1 MEKIRRNRA
10 DTTQRIINALED
22 VLAEQ
27 GLEGARINQI
37 AEKAGISKV
46 LIYRY
51 FGGLDGLMEHY
62 VRMGRMYPQFTP
74 AMLDQIRPMHQGD
87 LAKVWYRQAIQMFRY
102 MRTSKA
108 AREVLKANVVE
119 NDPTADVVSKAQD
132 EELTRLVNQL
142 SFIEGPDIQAISAVM
157 LGAMSYLTLQ
167 AQNDHTV
174 VGINLRSEEGWQR
187 VENAVKLIYTALN
200 KMAVDSQAIK
210 LNVQSTALPTTTQW

>member
-10 DTTQRIINALED
+10 DTTQRIVNALED

-51 FGGLDGLMEHY
+51 FGGLDGLMEYY
-62 VRMGRMYPQFTP
+62 VRMGRMFPQFTP
-74 AMLDQIRPMHQGD
+74 AMLDQIRPIHQDD

-119 NDPTADVVSKAQD
+119 NDPTADVISKAQD
-132 EELTRLVNQL
+132 DELMRLVNQL
-142 SFIEGPDIQAISAVM
+142 SFIEGPDNQAISAVM
-157 LGAMSYLTLQ
+157 LGALSYLTIQ
-167 AQNDHTV
+167 AQNNHTM
-174 VGINLRSEEGWQR
+174 VGIDLRSEQGWQR
-187 VENAVKLIYTALN
+187 IEGAVKLIYLALN
-200 KMAVDSQAIK
+200 KMAIDTQSVKLSAQAK
-210 LNVQSTALPTTTQW
+210 ALPASQW

>member
-10 DTTQRIINALED
+10 ETTQRIVNALED

-51 FGGLDGLMEHY
+51 FGGLDGLMEYY
-62 VRMGRMYPQFTP
+62 VRMGRMFPQFTP
-74 AMLDQIRPMHQGD
+74 AMLDQIRPIHQDD

-119 NDPTADVVSKAQD
+119 NDPTADVISKAQD
-132 EELTRLVNQL
+132 DELMRLVNQL
-142 SFIEGPDIQAISAVM
+142 SFIEGPDIQAVSAVM
-157 LGAMSYLTLQ
+157 LGALSYLTIQ
-167 AQNDHTV
+167 AQNNHTM
-174 VGINLRSEEGWQR
+174 VGIDLRSEQGWQR
-187 VENAVKLIYTALN
+187 IEGAVKVIYLALN
-200 KMAVDSQAIK
+200 KMAVDSQTVK
-210 LNVQSTALPTTTQW
+210 LSAQAKAQPASQW

>member
-10 DTTQRIINALED
+10 ETTQRIVNALED

-51 FGGLDGLMEHY
+51 FGGLDGLMEYY
-62 VRMGRMYPQFTP
+62 VRMGRMFPQFTP
-74 AMLDQIRPMHQGD
+74 AMLDQIRPIHQDD

-119 NDPTADVVSKAQD
+119 NDPTADVISKAQD
-132 EELTRLVNQL
+132 DELMRLVNQL
-142 SFIEGPDIQAISAVM
+142 SFIEGPDIQAVSAVM
-157 LGAMSYLTLQ
+157 LGALSYLTIQ
-167 AQNDHTV
+167 AQNNHTM
-174 VGINLRSEEGWQR
+174 VGIDLRSEQGWQR
-187 VENAVKLIYTALN
+187 IEGAVKVIYLALN
-200 KMAVDSQAIK
+200 KMAVDSQAVK
-210 LNVQSTALPTTTQW
+210 LSAQAKAQPASQW

>member
-10 DTTQRIINALED
+10 DTTQRIVNALED

-51 FGGLDGLMEHY
+51 FGGLDGLMEYY
-62 VRMGRMYPQFTP
+62 VRAGRMFPQFTP
-74 AMLDQIRPMHQGD
+74 AMLDQIRPMNQDD
-87 LAKVWYRQAIQMFRY
+87 LAKVWYRQAIQMFRH

-119 NDPTADVVSKAQD
+119 NDPTADVISKAQD
-132 EELTRLVNQL
+132 DELSRLVNQL
-142 SFIEGPDIQAISAVM
+142 SFIEGPDTQAISAVM
-157 LGAMSYLTLQ
+157 LGAMSYLTIQ
-167 AQNDHTV
+167 AQNNHTMI
-174 VGINLRSEEGWQR
+174 GIDLRSEEGWQR
-187 VENAVKLIYTALN
+187 IEGAVKVIYLALN
-200 KMAVDSQAIK
+200 KMAVGSHSVKLSAQAKSLPASQ
-210 LNVQSTALPTTTQW
+210 W

>member
-10 DTTQRIINALED
+10 ETTQRIVNALED

-51 FGGLDGLMEHY
+51 FGGLDGLMEYY
-62 VRMGRMYPQFTP
+62 VRMGRMFPQFTP
-74 AMLDQIRPMHQGD
+74 AMLDQIRPIHQDD

-119 NDPTADVVSKAQD
+119 NDPTADVISKAQD
-132 EELTRLVNQL
+132 DELMRLVNQL
-142 SFIEGPDIQAISAVM
+142 SFIEGPDIQAVSAVM
-157 LGAMSYLTLQ
+157 LGALSYLTIQ
-167 AQNDHTV
+167 AQNNHTM
-174 VGINLRSEEGWQR
+174 VGIDLRSEQGWQR
-187 VENAVKLIYTALN
+187 IEGAVKVIYLALN
-200 KMAVDSQAIK
+200 RMAVDSQAVK
-210 LNVQSTALPTTTQW
+210 LSAQAKAQPASQW

>member
-51 FGGLDGLMEHY
+51 FGGLEGLMEYY
-62 VRMGRMYPQFTP
+62 VRMGRMYPHFTP
-74 AMLDQIRPMHQGD
+74 AMLDQIRPLHQSD
-87 LAKVWYRQAIQMFRY
+87 LSKVWYRQAIQMFRY

-119 NDPTADVVSKAQD
+119 NDPTADVISKAQD
-132 EELTRLVNQL
+132 DEITRLVNQL
-142 SFIEGPDIQAISAVM
+142 SFIEGPDTQAISAVI
-157 LGAMSYLTLQ
+157 LGAMSYLTIQ
-167 AQNDHTV
+167 AQNNHTM
-174 VGINLRSEEGWQR
+174 VGIDLRSEQGWQR
-187 VENAVKLIYTALN
+187 VEGAVKLIYTALN
-200 KMAVDSQAIK
+200 KIAVESQTTK
-210 LNVQSTALPTTTQW
+210 LNVQPTSLPTSQW

>member
-10 DTTQRIINALED
+10 DTTQRIVNALED

-51 FGGLDGLMEHY
+51 FGGLDGLMEYY
-62 VRMGRMYPQFTP
+62 VRMGRMFPHFTP
-74 AMLDQIRPMHQGD
+74 AMLDQIRPIHQDD

-119 NDPTADVVSKAQD
+119 NDPTADVISKAQD
-132 EELTRLVNQL
+132 DELQRLVNQL
-142 SFIEGPDIQAISAVM
+142 SFIEGPDSQAISAVM
-157 LGAMSYLTLQ
+157 LGALSYLTIQ
-167 AQNDHTV
+167 AQNNHTM
-174 VGINLRSEEGWQR
+174 VGIDLRSEQGWQR
-187 VENAVKLIYTALN
+187 IEGAVKLIYLALN
-200 KMAVDSQAIK
+200 KMAIDTQSVKLSAQAKAQPASQ
-210 LNVQSTALPTTTQW
+210 W

>member
-10 DTTQRIINALED
+10 ETTQRIVNALED

-51 FGGLDGLMEHY
+51 FGGLDGLMEYY
-62 VRMGRMYPQFTP
+62 VRMGRMFPQFTP
-74 AMLDQIRPMHQGD
+74 AMLDQIRPIHQDD

-119 NDPTADVVSKAQD
+119 NDPTADVISKAQD
-132 EELTRLVNQL
+132 DELMRLVNQL
-142 SFIEGPDIQAISAVM
+142 SFIEGPDIQAVSAVM
-157 LGAMSYLTLQ
+157 LGALSYLTIQ
-167 AQNDHTV
+167 AQNNHTM
-174 VGINLRSEEGWQR
+174 VGIDLRSEQGWQR
-187 VENAVKLIYTALN
+187 IEGAVKVIYLALN
-200 KMAVDSQAIK
+200 KMAVDSQAVK
-210 LNVQSTALPTTTQW
+210 LSAQAKVQPASQW

>member
-51 FGGLDGLMEHY
+51 FGGLEGLMEYY
-62 VRMGRMYPQFTP
+62 VRMGRMYPHFTP
-74 AMLDQIRPMHQGD
+74 AMLDQIRPLHQSD
-87 LAKVWYRQAIQMFRY
+87 LSKVWYRQAIQMFRY

-119 NDPTADVVSKAQD
+119 NDPTADVISKAQD
-132 EELTRLVNQL
+132 DEITRLVNQL
-142 SFIEGPDIQAISAVM
+142 SFIEGPDTQAISAVI
-157 LGAMSYLTLQ
+157 LGAMSYLTIQ
-167 AQNDHTV
+167 AQNNHTM
-174 VGINLRSEEGWQR
+174 VGIDLRSEQGWQR
-187 VENAVKLIYTALN
+187 VEGAVKLIYMALN
-200 KMAVDSQAIK
+200 KIAVESQTTK
-210 LNVQSTALPTTTQW
+210 LNVQPKALPTSQW

>member
-10 DTTQRIINALED
+10 ETTQRIVNALED

-51 FGGLDGLMEHY
+51 FGGLDGLMEYY
-62 VRMGRMYPQFTP
+62 VRMGRMFPQFTP
-74 AMLDQIRPMHQGD
+74 AMLDQIRPIHQDD

-119 NDPTADVVSKAQD
+119 NDPTADVISKAQD
-132 EELTRLVNQL
+132 DELMRLVNQL
-142 SFIEGPDIQAISAVM
+142 SFIEGPDIQAVSAVM
-157 LGAMSYLTLQ
+157 LGALSYLTIQ
-167 AQNDHTV
+167 AQNNHTM
-174 VGINLRSEEGWQR
+174 VGIDLRSEQGWQR
-187 VENAVKLIYTALN
+187 IEGAVKVIYLALN
-200 KMAVDSQAIK
+200 KMAVDSQTVK
-210 LNVQSTALPTTTQW
+210 LSAQTKAQPASQW